1 MRRIAKEHRAAA
13 VAVYFYTSYD
23 ASYVLTNESRS
34 GVLQS
39 NKRCSK
45 GVQVLKGKEE
55 NAKAALD
62 AMSAGTRPGQSQSAN
77 EAAVTAALEAIE
89 EDHAGAASDA

>member
-1 MRRIAKEHRAAA
+1 M
-13 VAVYFYTSYD
+13 
-23 ASYVLTNESRS
+23 
-34 GVLQS
+34 
-39 NKRCSK
+39 
-45 GVQVLKGKEE
+45 LKGKEE